1 MPKWKLS
8 LKAALLAS
16 LLLAFAGCARTRP
29 LPPQIQLTA
38 LQLSELS
45 LSHAAMEA
53 RLKLFN
59 PNDFSVK
66 VKEVSF
72 DLALNDVHVAHGQGA
87 RDLDIGA
94 GQYGETSLRLSSSY
108 FDLLQLGN
116 RLQNSQEVNFLL
128 EGSVRLG
135 GFGILPVT
143 VPIRREGS
151 IPLGG
156 TFGGPTLPEETQP

>member
-1 MPKWKLS
+1 MLKWKLS
-8 LKAALLAS
+8 LNGVLLAALL
-16 LLLAFAGCARTRP
+16 LIFAGCASTRP
-29 LPPQIQLTA
+29 LPPQIQLTS
-38 LQLSELS
+38 LQVSELS
-45 LSHAAMEA
+45 LSHAALEA
-53 RLKLFN
+53 RLKLYN

-72 DLALNDVHVAHGQGA
+72 DLALNNVHVAHGQGA
-87 RDLDIGA
+87 RDLEIGA
-94 GQYGETSLRLSSSY
+94 DQYGETSLRLSSSY
-108 FDLLQLGN
+108 LDLLQLGN

-128 EGSVRLG
+128 EGSIRLG

-156 TFGGPTLPEETQP
+156 TFGGPKAP